1 MMAPEK
7 AEGASTEQQSKDETE
22 QVYEFKIEG
31 KEREARRPPF
41 HS

>member
-22 QVYEFKIEG
+22 QVHESKTEG